1 MIGDGEQFKAAVEN
15 IGSAIQN
22 VYDRTRRPDIGF
34 DRLPLAWDWVDLA
47 TTLRAIEN
55 AYERALIAKAK
66 LPPREVVFS
75 KKRLEDWIEMHKDQ
89 DD

>member
-1 MIGDGEQFKAAVEN
+1 MIDAAFDPAIAAVF
-15 IGSAIQN
+15 
-22 VYDRTRRPDIGF
+22 RTAKEYGGGLGGVNDVNEWP
-34 DRLPLAWDWVDLA
+34 WDWVDLA